1 MGAYQKGNR
10 WYIDYYLP
18 DGRRKREVVTV
29 PGVDPESLTRN
40 DAYNALHVRKAQL
53 AEGKFDIIKTKK
65 QTIFDKIAEDF
76 IEHYSKVSKK
86 SWKRDVTST
95 KSLLKYFG
103 GKSLSTITSWQCEKY
118 KSERIKDIS
127 KRGTLVSQATVNRE
141 LACLKTML
149 NFAVDQGLIGTNPMR
164 KVKLFREN
172 PKNFRTVTDEEF
184 KKVYINAFESLKP
197 ILIMAINTGMR
208 RGEILSLKW
217 ENVKLDKG
225 YILVDETK
233 NNEQRYIPINEVLK
247 KHLKSVKLNACCEY
261 VFTHNGKTFKSIRTT
276 FDTALL
282 KSGVEKFR
290 FHDLRHTFASRLVM
304 NGVDLVTV
312 QELMGHKSLS
322 MTKRYSHPT
331 PDHKKHAVES
341 LNAGTMDTYLD
352 TKPNN
357 PKSESNVST
366 LNH

>member
-1 MGAYQKGNR
+1 MGAYQKGKR

-18 DGRRKREVVTV
+18 DGKRKREVVTV
-29 PGVDPESLTRN
+29 PGVEPESLTRN
-40 DAYNALHVRKAQL
+40 DAYNALYVRKAQL

-65 QTIFDKIAEDF
+65 QVTFDKLSEDF

-95 KSLLKYFG
+95 RSLLKYFG
-103 GKSLSTITSWQCEKY
+103 GKTLASITSWQCEKY
-118 KSERIKDIS
+118 KSERTKDIS
-127 KRGTLVSQATVNRE
+127 KRGTKVSESTVNRE

-164 KVKLFREN
+164 KVKLFKEN
-172 PKNFRTVTDEEF
+172 PKNFRTVSKEEF
-184 KKVYINAFESLKP
+184 EDVYNNASESLKP
-197 ILIMAINTGMR
+197 ILVTAFNTGMR
-208 RGEILSLKW
+208 RGEILSIKW
-217 ENVKLDKG
+217 DNIKLDKG

-233 NNEQRYIPINEVLK
+233 NNEQRYIPINKVLK
-247 KHLKSVKLNACCEY
+247 KLLKSVKMNACCEY
-261 VFTHNGKTFKSIRTT
+261 VFTYSGKPIKSIRTSFT
-276 FDTALL
+276 TALI

-322 MTKRYSHPT
+322 MTKEVLPSDSRP
-331 PDHKKHAVES
+331 
-341 LNAGTMDTYLD
+341 
-352 TKPNN
+352 
-357 PKSESNVST
+357 
-366 LNH
+366 

>member
-18 DGRRKREVVTV
+18 DGKRKREVVTI
-29 PGVDPESLTRN
+29 PGVDPETITRN
-40 DAYNALHVRKAQL
+40 EANQALHVRKAQL

-65 QTIFDKIAEDF
+65 VTIFDKIAEDF

-86 SWKRDVTST
+86 SWKRDITST

-103 GKSLSTITSWQCEKY
+103 GKSLAKITSWQCEKY
-118 KSERIKDIS
+118 KSGRIKDIS
-127 KRGTLVSQATVNRE
+127 IRGTKVSEATVNRE

-149 NFAVDQGLIGTNPMR
+149 NFAVDQGLITTNPMR

-172 PKNFRTVTDEEF
+172 PKNFRTVSKEEF
-184 KKVYINAFESLKP
+184 NRVYNNASGLLKP
-197 ILIMAINTGMR
+197 ILITAINTGMR
-208 RGEILSLKW
+208 RGEILNLKW
-217 ENVKLDKG
+217 DNVKLDKG

-247 KHLKSVKLNACCEY
+247 KQLKSVKLIACSEY
-261 VFTHNGKTFKSIRTT
+261 VFTYNRKPISSIRTS
-276 FDTALL
+276 FATALL

-331 PDHKKHAVES
+331 PDHKKQAVES
-341 LNAGTMDTYLD
+341 LNPGTIDTYLD

-357 PKSESNVST
+357 KTTESNVSS